1 MRIRP
6 SPGGEHLQGGDLH
19 RAHILALR
27 GSCAAD
33 DAVGVLPQ
41 LTRQGTKG
49 AEVTPLATEVAVLEV
64 VMATQAAKQHGVA
77 GFEANGV

>member
-1 MRIRP
+1 M
-6 SPGGEHLQGGDLH
+6 
-19 RAHILALR
+19 
-27 GSCAAD
+27 
-33 DAVGVLPQ
+33 LPQ